1 MTNGINVDEES
12 FAKLPIEDQLV
23 AIYRLE
29 VAKHAEQCKQVEMC
43 ERRFAGL
50 DKRKLKDSGFAGT
63 MGLIGGF
70 LAIAAKK
77 MLGLG
82 P

>member
-1 MTNGINVDEES
+1 
-12 FAKLPIEDQLV
+12 
-23 AIYRLE
+23 
-29 VAKHAEQCKQVEMC
+29 MC

-70 LAIAAKK
+70 LAVAAKK